1 MEARAAPWGE
11 RADHG
16 TSPGPG
22 SPTPTDH
29 PTSYPTSSPRAPLTM
44 AALAAATEPPPG
56 AAERA
61 PTARMKA
68 RRGWST
74 RLCSGPSWETR
85 YLRGR
90 GGQGGQGGGGLGSM
104 SEGPWSLLLG

>member
-1 MEARAAPWGE
+1 MGPAPGRAPP
-11 RADHG
+11 
-16 TSPGPG
+16 SPP
-22 SPTPTDH
+22 
-29 PTSYPTSSPRAPLTM
+29 PTSSPRALLTM

-74 RLCSGPSWETR
+74 RRCSGPSWGTR
-85 YLRGR
+85 YLQGR
-90 GGQGGQGGGGLGSM
+90 GG
-104 SEGPWSLLLG
+104 